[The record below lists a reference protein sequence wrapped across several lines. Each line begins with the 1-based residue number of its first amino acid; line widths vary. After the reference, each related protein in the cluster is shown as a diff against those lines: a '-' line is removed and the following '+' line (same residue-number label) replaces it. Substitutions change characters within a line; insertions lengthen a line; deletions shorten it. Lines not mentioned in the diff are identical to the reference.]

1 MAGESAAVGGRLPI
15 TSDMAQ
21 PQVTIRSKSPGT
33 LPGALPGALPGVPKR
48 ALDAEQQLEALR
60 RAQSQAEQRVKLGV
74 QLFKAAEARTAQHR
88 DDVEQLR
95 KQQDQLREQLQQD
108 IARSFQSYD
117 QWIAK
122 VDDTLTNSL
131 KSIEDRIEQLQS
143 RWKETEQRIATMI
156 DRSQAL
162 LTQSVNM
169 TQPPAHPM
177 TFTPPPAPPQPMS
190 PGPVGPLSH
199 APQPAD
205 EQDEGE
211 KPPFNPIYTH
221 ALRRLSADRNG
232 NDDGPRAA

>member
-1 MAGESAAVGGRLPI
+1 MAGESAAAGGESPI
-15 TSDMAQ
+15 TDAMAQ
-21 PQVTIRSKSPGT
+21 PQVTIRSKSPGS
-33 LPGALPGALPGVPKR
+33 LPGALPGALPGVLPGVPKR
-48 ALDAEQQLEALR
+48 PLDAQQQLEALR
-60 RAQSQAEQRVKLGV
+60 RAQAQAEQRVKLGV

-143 RWKETEQRIATMI
+143 RWKDTEQRIATMI
-156 DRSQAL
+156 DRSQSL
-162 LTQSVNM
+162 LSQSVDM
-169 TQPPAHPM
+169 MQAPL
-177 TFTPPPAPPQPMS
+177 PPQPMS
-190 PGPVGPLSH
+190 TAPPAPLSQ
-199 APQPAD
+199 APQVPDAPSED
-205 EQDEGE
+205 E
-211 KPPFNPIYTH
+211 KATFNPIYTH
-221 ALRRLSADRNG
+221 ALRRLNADRNG